1 MDNSNNINTIP
12 LSNLFNKLTYFDSY
26 GSSVIFLIIITL
38 ILVIFYFYC
47 SNMTNSQKIKN
58 DWINQRCNLNVI
70 PFAGYINKPDN
81 MSAGDFTKQ
90 NFDYCVQNNMKGMT
104 GYFLEPLSFITNT
117 ISLTANMVINS
128 VSLCRDMMN
137 KMRNMMAE
145 ITKQIMKL
153 LINILLPIQKILIS
167 FKDTF
172 GKISGVLIT
181 LVYSFIGTYY
191 SIKSLLTV
199 VAKALVSTLIILA
212 AIIVLMWL
220 TPFTW
225 APAAAGTAIFLAVS
239 IPLAIMLDFFVKVF
253 HIDLG
258 LKIPKVPNVKKMKCF
273 DENTILTMNDG
284 SKQIIKNINPGDI
297 LANNN
302 KITSI
307 IKVSTKGSDLY
318 DLNGVIVSDTHMVK
332 HLDGWLRVS
341 EHPFSRKLAF
351 NENKPYLYCF
361 NTESKIIVINNIIF
375 SDWDEVYGKNLVL
388 LKNKIQNYCLTNDI
402 YKNST
407 ENKDIHNYLASGFI
421 SETPII
427 LKNGNIKTI
436 SEIKVGDI
444 LEEGEK
450 VYGIVKINGSNI
462 NQYIYKIGNI
472 IFEGGPNLI
481 MCYDKYLTSTID
493 LDKNIKNK
501 RPLKDNYLFHLLTD
515 NKTFKVNNIGFC
527 DYNSSI
533 DFFLNN
539 N

>member
-1 MDNSNNINTIP
+1 
-12 LSNLFNKLTYFDSY
+12 
-26 GSSVIFLIIITL
+26 
-38 ILVIFYFYC
+38 
-47 SNMTNSQKIKN
+47 
-58 DWINQRCNLNVI
+58 
-70 PFAGYINKPDN
+70 
-81 MSAGDFTKQ
+81 
-90 NFDYCVQNNMKGMT
+90 
-104 GYFLEPLSFITNT
+104 
-117 ISLTANMVINS
+117 
-128 VSLCRDMMN
+128 
-137 KMRNMMAE
+137 
-145 ITKQIMKL
+145 
-153 LINILLPIQKILIS
+153 
-167 FKDTF
+167 
-172 GKISGVLIT
+172 
-181 LVYSFIGTYY
+181 
-191 SIKSLLTV
+191 
-199 VAKALVSTLIILA
+199 
-212 AIIVLMWL
+212 
-220 TPFTW
+220 
-225 APAAAGTAIFLAVS
+225 
-239 IPLAIMLDFFVKVF
+239 
-253 HIDLG
+253 
-258 LKIPKVPNVKKMKCF
+258 MKCF

-284 SKQIIKNINPGDI
+284 RKQIIKNINPGDI

-318 DLNGVIVSDTHMVK
+318 DLNGIIVSDTHMVK

-341 EHPFSRKLAF
+341 EHPFSRKMGF
-351 NENKPYLYCF
+351 NENKPYLYCL
-361 NTESKIIVINNIIF
+361 NTESKIIVINDIIF
-375 SDWDEVYGKNLVL
+375 SDWDEVYGKDLVL

-402 YKNST
+402 YKNDT

-427 LKNGNIKTI
+427 LRNGDIKTI

-501 RPLKDNYLFHLLTD
+501 RLLKDNYLFHLLTD